1 MAWDTEGTR
10 RRLKEAATAEFAEH
24 GPDGTTMARI
34 AERAGINKERLYKYF
49 GDKQALFETVLT
61 DELDKL
67 AASVAPVPS
76 GFEEIGEFAGRT
88 FDYQA
93 AHPQLV
99 RLLLW
104 EGLSGGV
111 ADEANRMT
119 HYEKK
124 VQAYAAAQREG
135 VLDDELSPEHLVFM
149 IIGLA
154 AWWISAPQ
162 LARMLTGLDD
172 SDPAEHARRRAS
184 VVSAADARIRCTCAP
199 SSSRASRSEAT
210 EMATNSSPI
219 SAPATPAEAMKKPVT
234 LSGTTRR
241 FCQARR
247 R

>member
-67 AASVAPVPS
+67 AASVAPVP
-76 GFEEIGEFAGRT
+76 GFEDIGEFAGRT
-88 FDYQA
+88 FDYHA

-104 EGLSGGV
+104 EGLAGDRV
-111 ADEANRMT
+111 ADEANRT
-119 HYEKK
+119 AHYKDK
-124 VQAYAAAQREG
+124 ARAYAAAQRDG
-135 VLDDELSPEHLVFM
+135 VLDGDLDPEHLVFM
-149 IIGLA
+149 IIGLS
-154 AWWISAPQ
+154 AWWASAPQ
-162 LARMLTGLDD
+162 LARMLTGAGD

-184 VVSAADARIRCTCAP
+184 VVQAAERLARPRH
-199 SSSRASRSEAT
+199 
-210 EMATNSSPI
+210 
-219 SAPATPAEAMKKPVT
+219 
-234 LSGTTRR
+234 
-241 FCQARR
+241 
-247 R
+247 

>member
-34 AERAGINKERLYKYF
+34 AERAGVNKERLYKYF

-67 AASVAPVPS
+67 AASVAPAPA
-76 GFEEIGEFAGRT
+76 GLEGIGEVAGRT

-93 AHPQLV
+93 AHPELV

-104 EGLSGGV
+104 EGLSGGPV
-111 ADEANRMT
+111 ADEVNRT
-119 HYEKK
+119 AHYRRKA
-124 VQAYAAAQREG
+124 QAYAAAQRAG
-135 VLDDELSPEHLVFM
+135 ILDDDLDHDHTVFL
-149 IIGLA
+149 IIALA

-162 LARMLTGLDD
+162 LARMLTGADD

-184 VVSAADARIRCTCAP
+184 VVRAAERLARP
-199 SSSRASRSEAT
+199 RS
-210 EMATNSSPI
+210 
-219 SAPATPAEAMKKPVT
+219 
-234 LSGTTRR
+234 
-241 FCQARR
+241 
-247 R
+247 